1 VSVPAVSRRL
11 NGLYV
16 ILSSALASLCFTVL
30 ADGFWSALTPRFAAE
45 SGFAGVHILGMNQV
59 ADRLNGKAQAR
70 ARTLYT
76 GPFAIGSD
84 LSYLA
89 AGFLVGWSGWEAIFI
104 AASIGSLLLIPIVT
118 LIGPAAQG
126 FRSAFS
132 PAVLFWRRCA
142 SLAGVRQF
150 NHHLVLVC
158 SRKPAGPL
166 GCHDDIAVCTPR
178 TCHRCSSC
186 GRHSQ
191 CSCYEVG
198 TISTQ

>member
-1 VSVPAVSRRL
+1 MPAVSRRL

-150 NHHLVLVC
+150 NYRLVLDGVFWIARTGAPWRDLPKSLASWGLC
-158 SRKPAGPL
+158 TASSGVGPWQVS
-166 GCHDDIAVCTPR
+166 GKQSWR
-178 TCHRCSSC
+178 F
-186 GRHSQ
+186 
-191 CSCYEVG
+191 
-198 TISTQ
+198 